1 MKHFSFKILLL
12 CILLPPILYILTFQ
26 IVEKKTQTV
35 CARKI
40 EEIYIGDT
48 RPLFEGSISI
58 EEAINQNINRY
69 LGSNVLFSWGARTSI
84 TVVTKRGTILYPP
97 FYEETHESLIIPPS
111 SLEVAGKNYALLSEG
126 LVVSVDLKLGH
137 THFISI
143 AILSIYILLAVGVF
157 YLHYQAGLRK
167 IEQAGAEKEK
177 EIERLGEQEIRSA
190 RRLNRLKGEKEILLD
205 EIRSLKRHLDTERE
219 KATKTEDEMIEEIVA
234 LEEKLEE
241 NLKLQ
246 EEQMDVIDQLT
257 QKTEQFEKGERK
269 SRKQRIKA
277 SEAAQKRFSALYK
290 HVSFHSKAISGFASL
305 TNELQLKAEEII
317 LQLNDDPKSVPVKR
331 KVFGKKNRETVFE
344 IIFSYK
350 GRLYYR
356 NTKENRAEVL
366 SIGTKHTQTK
376 DLEFLDTL

>member
-12 CILLPPILYILTFQ
+12 CILLPPIFYVLTFQ
-26 IVEKKTQTV
+26 IVEKKIQNN
-35 CARKI
+35 CARDI

-58 EEAINQNINRY
+58 EEAINQNIKRY
-69 LGSNVLFSWGARTSI
+69 LEKNIIVSWGAKISI
-84 TVVTKRGTILYPP
+84 TVATKRGTILYPAIYREAQEP
-97 FYEETHESLIIPPS
+97 LIIPPS
-111 SLEVAGKNYALLSEG
+111 SLQVAEENYALLSEG
-126 LVVSVDLKLGH
+126 LIVSVDLKLGH
-137 THFISI
+137 THFLSI
-143 AILSIYILLAVGVF
+143 AILFTYILLSIVIF

-167 IEQAGAEKEK
+167 ISKEEAEKEK
-177 EIERLGEQEIRSA
+177 EIERLGEQEMRSS
-190 RRLNRLKGEKEILLD
+190 RRLHQLKKEKETLLAQMQD
-205 EIRSLKRHLDTERE
+205 LKTRFDKEKE
-219 KATKTEDEMIEEIVA
+219 KAVKTEDDMIEEIVV

-246 EEQMDVIDQLT
+246 EEQKDKIDELI

-269 SRKQRIKA
+269 SKKQRAKE
-277 SEAAQKRFSALYK
+277 SEIAQKRFSTLYK
-290 HVSFHSKAISGFASL
+290 NVFFHSKAISGFASL

-317 LQLNDDPKSVPVKR
+317 LQLNEEPKSVPVKR

-344 IIFSYK
+344 IIFAYK

-356 NTKENRAEVL
+356 NKKDNKVEIL

-376 DLEFLDTL
+376 DLDFLDKL